1 MPSVQEINGLSSAKK
16 KEINGLSTDIH
27 FSKKKK
33 KDVLMD
39 YRNKE
44 FFLVEKKNGYK
55 NIAIVTL

>member
-1 MPSVQEINGLSSAKK
+1 MPSVQ
-16 KEINGLSTDIH
+16 EINGLSTDIH
-27 FSKKKK
+27 FSKN

-44 FFLVEKKNGYK
+44 FFFLEKKNGYK